1 MENIIIKPLLLGGIL
16 IYSAYSTA
24 ACIQNP
30 NYNNVI
36 VDVPNR
42 VFNIQHDDLTTRTL
56 ATITLNYRP
65 ANITSFKGNS
75 GECGRNA
82 FIKGDFINGWI
93 PNSNRIAATNIPGIG
108 IKVKMNNM
116 GYINLKYT
124 GANQPSNAII
134 EKFQIINPAWTV
146 EIIKTGRVTQSAVL
160 KGGNLAR
167 MIQHNTLP
175 ANHQWILSTLRIP
188 VGAIKVNS
196 LKCTT
201 KSDNYNIS
209 LGTWYD
215 TQFKNIGDVSQNVN
229 VPITLSC
236 AAGTNIKATV
246 TSSAGY
252 IDANTGKLNLS
263 GSNRATGIG
272 IQIVNSNNNPIKL
285 NTKLNLQ
292 NNVPS
297 GDYIFNWKARYIKTG
312 NKITAGTA
320 NSVATVNILYE

>member
-1 MENIIIKPLLLGGIL
+1 MENIIIKPLLLSGIL
-16 IYSAYSTA
+16 IYSTYSTA
-24 ACIQNP
+24 ACVQNP
-30 NYNNVI
+30 NYKNVI

-42 VFNIQHDDLTTRTL
+42 VYNIQYDDLTTRTL
-56 ATITLNYRP
+56 DTITLLYNP
-65 ANITSFKGNS
+65 SFISTFKEKEGVCGDSVLS
-75 GECGRNA
+75 GR
-82 FIKGDFINGWI
+82 FINGWV
-93 PNSNRIAATNIPGIG
+93 PNSNKIVATNIPGIVL
-108 IKVKMNNM
+108 KVKMNNI
-116 GYINLKYT
+116 GYINIDYSNNDEGRKYVI
-124 GANQPSNAII
+124 A
-134 EKFQIINPAWTV
+134 NPAWV
-146 EIIKTGRVTQSAVL
+146 IEIIKTGRVTQSGLL

-167 MIQHNTLP
+167 MVQNNTLP
-175 ANHQWILSTLRIP
+175 NNHQWILSTLRIP
-188 VGAIKVNS
+188 VGAITVNS

-201 KSDNYNIS
+201 KADNYNIN

-229 VPITLSC
+229 IPLTLSC

-312 NKITAGTA
+312 DKITAGTA